1 MTVFYTFWV
10 IFRFPEHVLSP
21 WVLIFCFS
29 LRTII
34 TLNEG
39 EKMDSI
45 SDRLREIIVNI
56 CDDEYSDI
64 SSDEFMKLD
73 IFDDLALDS
82 IAFITMIV
90 EIENEFDVQIPNELM
105 GVSDLRNVY
114 RIESILKVLL
124 KDKEA
129 DKQNE

>member
-1 MTVFYTFWV
+1 
-10 IFRFPEHVLSP
+10 
-21 WVLIFCFS
+21 
-29 LRTII
+29 
-34 TLNEG
+34 
-39 EKMDSI
+39 MDSI